1 MAKSTFERDLAGEL
15 GEYWKKAALE
25 KIDKLQTQADSGEI
39 LLDQS
44 NAAYW
49 KSSGN
54 YLPRDVAEIL
64 LHTTFKFNYENTLLA
79 AKKQTEKFIEDYKKR
94 MANYKPDEEELVEM
108 RAAFGE
114 GATVVNVITGQR
126 IKI

>member
-1 MAKSTFERDLAGEL
+1 VAKSTFERDLAGEL
-15 GEYWKKAALE
+15 GEYWQNRALE
-25 KIDKLQTQADSGEI
+25 KISDYQKKAESGEI
-39 LLDQS
+39 LLDDN

-54 YLPRDVAEIL
+54 YLPQDSAEIL
-64 LHTTFKFNYENTLLA
+64 LHTSFKFDYENTLLA
-79 AKKQTEKFIEDYKKR
+79 AKKQTEGFIEDYKKR

-114 GATVVNVITGQR
+114 GATVVNVFTGQS
-126 IKI
+126 IKL